1 MARERWATFDCYG
14 TLIDWNGGIRRELA
28 RVFGEERADA
38 QLERYHELEPTLQ
51 AGGGAKLPG
60 GDDRGDARRSAHRGA
75 RRAGSQRLCP
85 SGAPFRRFARRSK
98 RHVRAAGS
106 SRILSNTD
114 RDFIEASIA
123 RIGVPFEL
131 AIVASEI
138 DSYKPRH
145 RHWLQFLEE
154 TGAPRDA
161 HVHVAQSHYHDIVPA
176 NELGLQSI
184 WINRYGEQHEPPPTR
199 ELADLSALPDTLDEL
214 VAP

>member
-1 MARERWATFDCYG
+1 MAMAALG
-14 TLIDWNGGIRRELA
+14 A
-28 RVFGEERADA
+28 PSGEE
-38 QLERYHELEPTLQ
+38 
-51 AGGGAKLPG
+51 GGLAAALPDWG
-60 GDDRGDARRSAHRGA
+60 
-75 RRAGSQRLCP
+75 
-85 SGAPFRRFARRSK
+85 PFPE
-98 RHVRAAGS
+98 VRAS
-106 SRILSNTD
+106 LEETRSRGWRLALLSNTD
-114 RDFIEASIA
+114 RDLIEASIA

-184 WINRYGEQHEPPPTR
+184 WINRYAEHHEPPATR
-199 ELADLSALPDTLDEL
+199 ELADLSALSVTLDEL